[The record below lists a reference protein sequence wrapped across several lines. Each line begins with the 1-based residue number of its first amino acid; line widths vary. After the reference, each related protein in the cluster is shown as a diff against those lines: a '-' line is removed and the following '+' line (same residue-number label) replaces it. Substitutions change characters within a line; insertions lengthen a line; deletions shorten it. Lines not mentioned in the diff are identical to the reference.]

1 MRRQRNLFQMKEQQQ
16 IMKKQLMKQ
25 INNLPEKV
33 FIALVIRMLTELR

>member
-1 MRRQRNLFQMKEQQQ
+1 MKEQQ